1 MCTKTTQTRLFC
13 FPQKSSVAFLPAKR
27 LFARSQRGK
36 KDAIARQFVRRHKSQ
51 SSLVVSSARASKPA
65 PAAAPSRARAGPVM
79 KSPASPSPR
88 RAPRPLACVDPG
100 ASLGSI
106 LSTLHRHDVLSAPV
120 IEKSKDGRYH
130 GFVDVAEILGY
141 LVRACARWLDDEFD
155 GAGTGTEKP
164 ASVPTQRFG
173 VHPRPSRPVAV
184 KESLGILP
192 AVMRDELYSA
202 KDEAD
207 VLWNL
212 QSTLGEGMFKR
223 TLRAARV
230 ATFLFYPL
238 EFRGDVDGGDG
249 ETIYKGARR
258 SLLRTRVAFIFRMY
272 ILHQSSPPS
281 LTRVARS

>member
-1 MCTKTTQTRLFC
+1 
-13 FPQKSSVAFLPAKR
+13 
-27 LFARSQRGK
+27 
-36 KDAIARQFVRRHKSQ
+36 
-51 SSLVVSSARASKPA
+51 
-65 PAAAPSRARAGPVM
+65 
-79 KSPASPSPR
+79 
-88 RAPRPLACVDPG
+88 
-100 ASLGSI
+100 
-106 LSTLHRHDVLSAPV
+106 
-120 IEKSKDGRYH
+120 
-130 GFVDVAEILGY
+130 
-141 LVRACARWLDDEFD
+141 
-155 GAGTGTEKP
+155 
-164 ASVPTQRFG
+164 
-173 VHPRPSRPVAV
+173 
-184 KESLGILP
+184 
-192 AVMRDELYSA
+192 MRDELYSA

-230 ATFLFYPL
+230 

>member
-1 MCTKTTQTRLFC
+1 MS
-13 FPQKSSVAFLPAKR
+13 PPPDDV
-27 LFARSQRGK
+27 ARSAVEG
-36 KDAIARQFVRRHKSQ
+36 ARSVLASWT
-51 SSLVVSSARASKPA
+51 VSAYLAHRRAS
-65 PAAAPSRARAGPVM
+65 SRHPH
-79 KSPASPSPR
+79 
-88 RAPRPLACVDPG
+88 ACAVSVDPG
-100 ASLGSI
+100 DALGDI
-106 LSTLHRHDVLSAPV
+106 LRVLAKHRVLSAPV
-120 IEKSKDGRYH
+120 IERQGGRFH

-230 ATFLFYPL
+230 

>member
-1 MCTKTTQTRLFC
+1 MARGGLRSPRYPRTAAV
-13 FPQKSSVAFLPAKR
+13 QKLKKELSSEGADVAFAHNDAAASPAR
-27 LFARSQRGK
+27 HSSSLARRSLMTSPTDAPALERARSFLEEWTVARYL
-36 KDAIARQFVRRHKSQ
+36 DARR
-51 SSLVVSSARASKPA
+51 RA
-65 PAAAPSRARAGPVM
+65 
-79 KSPASPSPR
+79 PSPR

-230 ATFLFYPL
+230 